1 VAAEPLVS
9 RLDWSRDGLDWPN
22 RAASRFIDAGG
33 LRWHVQRFGPPEAAQ
48 VAEVPGAH
56 HPAAAP
62 AILLLHGTGAAT
74 HSWRDLAPRLAGAF
88 SILAPDLPGHGFTTM
103 PARRAMSMHGMARA
117 IAELL
122 QASDFSPSII
132 VGHSAGAAIAARMQ
146 LDGLVSPKAL
156 ISLNGAFLP
165 LGGLAG
171 KLFSPAAQLLAGIG
185 FAPQLLARLAGDQAA
200 IDRLL
205 ASTGSTIDQTGR
217 QGYARLVR
225 SPGHI
230 AGALA
235 MMANWNL
242 DTLERD
248 LPRLETRLLL
258 LAGANDL
265 TVPPEQAAR
274 VSRLVRGAELDLL
287 PGLGHLAHE
296 EKPALIADRIT
307 AFARDLGLNPASAA
321 L

>member
-1 VAAEPLVS
+1 VAADS
-9 RLDWSRDGLDWPN
+9 IAARLDWSRDGLDWPN
-22 RAASRFIDAGG
+22 RAASRFIEAGG
-33 LRWHVQRFGPPEAAQ
+33 LRWHVQRFGAPGGHEAS
-48 VAEVPGAH
+48 
-56 HPAAAP
+56 AAP
-62 AILLLHGTGAAT
+62 AAPEVPTILLLHGTGAAT
-74 HSWRDLAPRLAGAF
+74 HSWRDLAPRLAGSF
-88 SILAPDLPGHGFTTM
+88 SILAPDLPGHGFTAM
-103 PARRAMSMHGMARA
+103 PARRAMSMSGMARA
-117 IAELL
+117 IAALL
-122 QASDFSPSII
+122 QASEFSPSII

-146 LDGLVSPKAL
+146 LDGLVPSKAL

-171 KLFSPAAQLLAGIG
+171 KLFSPAAQMLAGIG
-185 FAPQLLARLAGDQAA
+185 FAPPLLARLAGDQTA

-205 ASTGSTIDQTGR
+205 ASTGSSIDRAGR

-225 SPGHI
+225 NPGHI

-242 DTLERD
+242 DTLARD

-258 LAGANDL
+258 LSGANDL
-265 TVPPEQAAR
+265 TIPPAQATR
-274 VSRLVRGAELDLL
+274 VSRLVRGARLELL

-296 EKPALIADRIT
+296 ENPALVADRII

-321 L
+321 V

>member
-1 VAAEPLVS
+1 MAAEPLVP

-22 RAASRFIDAGG
+22 RATSRFIDAGG
-33 LRWHVQRFGPPEAAQ
+33 LRWHVQQFGAPEAAE
-48 VAEVPGAH
+48 ASGARR
-56 HPAAAP
+56 PPEAP
-62 AILLLHGTGAAT
+62 AILMLHGTGAAT

-88 SILAPDLPGHGFTTM
+88 SILAPDLPGHGFTAM

-117 IAELL
+117 IAALL
-122 QASDFSPSII
+122 QASGFSPSII

-146 LDGLVSPKAL
+146 LDGLVKPKAL

-171 KLFSPAAQLLAGIG
+171 KLFSPAAQLLASLG

-225 SPGHI
+225 SPGHV

-242 DTLERD
+242 DALERD

-265 TVPPEQAAR
+265 TVPPEQAVR
-274 VSRLVRGAELDLL
+274 VSRLVRGAEFDLL

-296 EKPALIADRIT
+296 EQPGLVADRIT
-307 AFARDLGLNPASAA
+307 AFARDLGLNPASFAI
-321 L
+321 

>member
-1 VAAEPLVS
+1 MAAEPIS
-9 RLDWSRDGLDWPN
+9 ARLDWSRDGLDWPN
-22 RAASRFIDAGG
+22 RAASRFIEAGG
-33 LRWHVQRFGPPEAAQ
+33 LRWHVQQFGASEGTEAPDARH
-48 VAEVPGAH
+48 APD
-56 HPAAAP
+56 AP

-88 SILAPDLPGHGFTTM
+88 TILAPDLPGHGFTAM

-117 IAELL
+117 IAALL

-146 LDGLVSPKAL
+146 LDGLVKPTAL

-185 FAPQLLARLAGDQAA
+185 FAPQLLARLAGDQTA

-205 ASTGSTIDQTGR
+205 ASTGSTIDQAGR

-235 MMANWNL
+235 MMATWDL

-258 LAGANDL
+258 LSGANDL
-265 TVPPEQAAR
+265 TIPPEQAVR
-274 VSRLVRGAELDLL
+274 VSRLVRGAEFNSL

-296 EKPALIADRIT
+296 EQPALVADRIT
-307 AFARDLGLNPASAA
+307 AFARALGLNPASAA
-321 L
+321 R

>member
-1 VAAEPLVS
+1 MAAEPLVS
-9 RLDWSRDGLDWPN
+9 RLDWSRDGLNWPN
-22 RAASRFIDAGG
+22 RDASRFIDAGG
-33 LRWHVQRFGPPEAAQ
+33 LRWHVQQFGAPEAP
-48 VAEVPGAH
+48 E
-56 HPAAAP
+56 AP
-62 AILLLHGTGAAT
+62 TMLLLHGTGAAT
-74 HSWRDLAPRLAGAF
+74 HSWRDLAPRLAGSF

-103 PARRAMSMHGMARA
+103 PARRAMSMHGMARS
-117 IAELL
+117 IAALL

-146 LDGLVSPKAL
+146 LDGLVAPKAL

-171 KLFSPAAQLLAGIG
+171 KLFSPAAQLLCGVG
-185 FAPQLLARLAGDQAA
+185 FAPQLLARLAGDQTA

-217 QGYARLVR
+217 EGYARLVR

-230 AGALA
+230 AGALT
-235 MMANWNL
+235 MMANW
-242 DTLERD
+242 DLEALARD

-265 TVPPEQAAR
+265 TVPPRQAVR
-274 VSRLVRGAELDLL
+274 VSRLVRGAAFESL

-296 EKPALIADRIT
+296 EQPALVADRIT

-321 L
+321 F

>member
-1 VAAEPLVS
+1 MAAEPIS
-9 RLDWSRDGLDWPN
+9 ARLDWSRDGLDWPN

-33 LRWHVQRFGPPEAAQ
+33 LRWHVQRFGAIEAPEARTPPEA
-48 VAEVPGAH
+48 PT
-56 HPAAAP
+56 
-62 AILLLHGTGAAT
+62 ILLLHGTGAAT
-74 HSWRDLAPRLAGAF
+74 HSWRDLAPHLAGSF

-117 IAELL
+117 IGELL
-122 QASDFSPSII
+122 KASDFSPSII

-146 LDGLVSPKAL
+146 LDGLVTPKAL

-185 FAPQLLARLAGDQAA
+185 FAPQLLARLAGDQGA

-205 ASTGSTIDQTGR
+205 AGTGSTIDQAGR
-217 QGYARLVR
+217 QTYARLVR
-225 SPGHI
+225 SPGHV

-235 MMANWNL
+235 MMANWDL

-258 LAGANDL
+258 VSGANDL
-265 TVPPEQAAR
+265 TIPPAQADR
-274 VSRLVRGAELDLL
+274 VSRLVRGARLDLL
-287 PGLGHLAHE
+287 PALGHLAHE
-296 EKPALIADRIT
+296 EQPALIADRII
-307 AFARDLGLNPASAA
+307 AFARDLGLNPAPAA

>member
-1 VAAEPLVS
+1 MAAEPLVS

-33 LRWHVQRFGPPEAAQ
+33 LRWHVQQFGAAEAPQAAEAAD
-48 VAEVPGAH
+48 APK
-56 HPAAAP
+56 AP

-74 HSWRDLAPRLAGAF
+74 HSWRDLAPRLAGSF

-103 PARRAMSMHGMARA
+103 APRRAMSMPGMARA
-117 IAELL
+117 IAALL
-122 QASDFSPSII
+122 QVSGFSPSII

-146 LDGLVSPKAL
+146 LDGLVMPKAL

-171 KLFSPAAQLLAGIG
+171 KLFSPAAQLLAGVG
-185 FAPQLLARLAGDQAA
+185 FAPQLLARLAGDQTA

-235 MMANWNL
+235 MMANW
-242 DTLERD
+242 DLEALARD

-265 TVPPEQAAR
+265 TVPPGQAVR
-274 VSRLVRGAELDLL
+274 VSRLVRGAALDLL

-296 EKPALIADRIT
+296 EQPALVADRIT

-321 L
+321 F

>member
-1 VAAEPLVS
+1 MAAEPIS
-9 RLDWSRDGLDWPN
+9 ARLDWSRDGLDWPN

-33 LRWHVQRFGPPEAAQ
+33 LRWHVQRFGTPETPEARTTP
-48 VAEVPGAH
+48 E
-56 HPAAAP
+56 AP
-62 AILLLHGTGAAT
+62 TILLLHGTGAAT
-74 HSWRDLAPRLAGAF
+74 HSWRDLAPRLAGSF

-117 IAELL
+117 IGELL
-122 QASDFSPSII
+122 KASDFSPSII

-146 LDGLVSPKAL
+146 LDGLVTPKAL

-185 FAPQLLARLAGDQAA
+185 FAPQLLARLAGDQGA

-205 ASTGSTIDQTGR
+205 AGTGSTIDQAGR
-217 QGYARLVR
+217 QAYARLVR
-225 SPGHI
+225 SPGHV

-235 MMANWNL
+235 MMANWDL

-258 LAGANDL
+258 VSGVNDL
-265 TVPPEQAAR
+265 TIPPAQAER
-274 VSRLVRGAELDLL
+274 VSRLVRGARLDLL
-287 PGLGHLAHE
+287 PALGHLAHE
-296 EKPALIADRIT
+296 EQPALIADRII
-307 AFARDLGLNPASAA
+307 AFARDLGLNPAPAA

>member
-33 LRWHVQRFGPPEAAQ
+33 LRWHVQQFGAAEAPDA
-48 VAEVPGAH
+48 PS
-56 HPAAAP
+56 AP

-74 HSWRDLAPRLAGAF
+74 HSWRDLAPRLAGSF

-103 PARRAMSMHGMARA
+103 APRRAMSMPGMARA
-117 IAELL
+117 IAALL
-122 QASDFSPSII
+122 QVSGFSPSII

-146 LDGLVSPKAL
+146 LDGLVMPKAL

-171 KLFSPAAQLLAGIG
+171 KLLAGVG
-185 FAPQLLARLAGDQAA
+185 FAPQLLARLASDQTA

-235 MMANWNL
+235 MMANW
-242 DTLERD
+242 DLEALARD

-265 TVPPEQAAR
+265 TVPPGQAVR
-274 VSRLVRGAELDLL
+274 VSRLVRGAALDLL

-296 EKPALIADRIT
+296 EQPALVADRIT

-321 L
+321 F

>member
-1 VAAEPLVS
+1 MAAEPLVS

-22 RAASRFIDAGG
+22 RDASRFIDAGG
-33 LRWHVQRFGPPEAAQ
+33 LRWHVQQFGSPDAAQ
-48 VAEVPGAH
+48 
-56 HPAAAP
+56 AP

-74 HSWRDLAPRLAGAF
+74 HSWRDLAPRLAGSF

-103 PARRAMSMHGMARA
+103 PARRAMSMHGMARS
-117 IAELL
+117 IAALL

-146 LDGLVSPKAL
+146 LDGLVAPKAL

-171 KLFSPAAQLLAGIG
+171 KLFSPAAQLLAGVG
-185 FAPQLLARLAGDQAA
+185 FAPQLLARLAGDQTA

-217 QGYARLVR
+217 EGYARLVK

-235 MMANWNL
+235 MMANWDL
-242 DTLERD
+242 DVLARD

-265 TVPPEQAAR
+265 TVPPEQAVR
-274 VSRLVRGAELDLL
+274 VSRLVRGAVLDLL

-296 EKPALIADRIT
+296 EQPALVADRIT
-307 AFARDLGLNPASAA
+307 AFAQNPGLNPASSAF
-321 L
+321 